1 MAFENTFISPD
12 NPWAGLI
19 VIATYVLAG
28 FVAFPLLILIV
39 ATVAMFG
46 GWPGLAYA
54 GAGAMASAVA
64 TYAIGRWLGDKALR
78 RFFGPQLNRI
88 SAGLLER
95 GIMAVTLIRLIPG
108 APYMLVNFAAGALR
122 IHPLDYVIGTALGL
136 TPGFAVMAV
145 LGRHAMDVIRDPTPL
160 RIAPLFILFLTSL
173 GLSFG
178 LQRVTDGVRK
188 RRT

>member
-1 MAFENTFISPD
+1 MGGSDRDSDVCIGRVCRFPTADSHCRNSSD
-12 NPWAGLI
+12 VWR
-19 VIATYVLAG
+19 
-28 FVAFPLLILIV
+28 VARARLCR
-39 ATVAMFG
+39 G
-46 GWPGLAYA
+46 GRDV
-54 GAGAMASAVA
+54 ASAVA

-160 RIAPLFILFLTSL
+160 TIAPLFILFLTAL